1 MTGHLHLDDDH
12 DDDHHHEDDHE
23 DDVNRTN
30 SFMPILALRSS
41 SAFRKKLHHSFK
53 SIAINILIIKCQS
66 DFFPFGRNEE
76 FNYRTVSRSSKGQC
90 GDTYISSA
98 GD

>member
-12 DDDHHHEDDHE
+12 DHDHDHDDHDDDHDDDYDH

-41 SAFRKKLHHSFK
+41 SAFRKNCIVLLKALPST
-53 SIAINILIIKCQS
+53 S
-66 DFFPFGRNEE
+66 
-76 FNYRTVSRSSKGQC
+76 
-90 GDTYISSA
+90 
-98 GD
+98 